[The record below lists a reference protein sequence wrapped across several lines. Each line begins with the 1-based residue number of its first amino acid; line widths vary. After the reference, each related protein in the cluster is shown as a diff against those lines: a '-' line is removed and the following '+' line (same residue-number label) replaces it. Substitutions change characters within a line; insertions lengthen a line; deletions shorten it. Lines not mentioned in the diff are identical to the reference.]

1 VLKSGLTCGYCIS
14 KLDFAANSLP
24 IYCISKLGK
33 REVWPKIKPAIN
45 HGKPVYVVDAR
56 IAGTG
61 ERRFFQ
67 ITTCA
72 AKERSL
78 EHYRRQKASVPVD
91 EAVRQLIASKRA
103 AGRAESYLY
112 VLNLISAS

>member
-1 VLKSGLTCGYCIS
+1 MLLQRRDFTSCGYCIS

-67 ITTCA
+67 IKAEAEGWAQLQRVRRKNEALNIIAGKRPAC
-72 AKERSL
+72 RSM
-78 EHYRRQKASVPVD
+78 RPS
-91 EAVRQLIASKRA
+91 
-103 AGRAESYLY
+103 G
-112 VLNLISAS
+112 N